1 MEKSEI
7 KGFIAKRC
15 AKELKDGDVV
25 NLGIGLPTLI
35 PHYLPEGVEL
45 IIHAELGIVSAGKA
59 PKEGDENYDPYHVVD
74 AGGSPASVAYGG
86 GFIDS
91 ASNFGLIR
99 GGHVDACFL
108 GALEVD
114 AEGNLANWIIPG
126 KKMPWRLYD
135 ENGQAQ
141 CDLIAMDGEVIEAGK
156 PITMVNLDSDAIE
169 RTITFT
175 PTAVKPLLV
184 PHILG
189 GQLAIELPSIA
200 EKKAYIAKQLTEET
214 WESELRL
221 ECPHKH
227 YVNMTPAVAECRA
240 RMYAELHGGKV

>member
-1 MEKSEI
+1 MKCS
-7 KGFIAKRC
+7 
-15 AKELKDGDVV
+15 
-25 NLGIGLPTLI
+25 
-35 PHYLPEGVEL
+35 
-45 IIHAELGIVSAGKA
+45 
-59 PKEGDENYDPYHVVD
+59 
-74 AGGSPASVAYGG
+74 
-86 GFIDS
+86 DS
-91 ASNFGLIR
+91 ASK
-99 GGHVDACFL
+99 A
-108 GALEVD
+108 
-114 AEGNLANWIIPG
+114 IIPG

-156 PITMVNLDSDAIE
+156 PVTMVNLDSDAIE
-169 RTITFT
+169 RTITFI
-175 PTAVKPLLV
+175 PTAVRPLLV

-189 GQLAIELPSIA
+189 GELAIELPWIA

-227 YVNMTPAVAECRA
+227 YVNMTPAVAECRS

>member
-15 AKELKDGDVV
+15 AKELKNGDVV

-35 PHYLPEGVEL
+35 PNYLPKDVEL
-45 IIHAELGIVSAGKA
+45 IIHAELGIVSAGA
-59 PKEGDENYDPYHVVD
+59 TPKEGDANYDPYHVID
-74 AGGSPASVAYGG
+74 AGGGVASVAYGG

-91 ASNFGLIR
+91 ATNFGLIR
-99 GGHVDACFL
+99 GGHVNATIL
-108 GALEVD
+108 GGLEVD
-114 AEGNLANWIIPG
+114 EEGSLSNWIIPG

-156 PITMVNLDSDAIE
+156 PVTMVNLDSDAIE
-169 RTITFT
+169 RTVTIV
-175 PTAVKPLLV
+175 PTRVRQLLV
-184 PHILG
+184 PHILNG
-189 GQLAIELPSIA
+189 ELAIELPSIA

-214 WESELRL
+214 WESELRI
-221 ECPHKH
+221 EMPHKH
-227 YVNMTPAVAECRA
+227 YVNMTPAVAECRSK
-240 RMYAELHGGKV
+240 MYAELHGGKV